1 MADELTVPVQT
12 VRASGQDHYLEPD
25 AMRGSE
31 QFLRN
36 IVDAD
41 GNAITP
47 VDEEEPRR
55 QFQANAIQSRAPIRV
70 VTSQSDTPASEYL
83 PEPVPVSE
91 TPPSSPNVM
100 RAPMVAAG
108 VDRTAPVQPDPSVDW
123 QARARAE
130 GWAPASENRSL
141 GERDMSTQG
150 TPATPGWAGPSTTS
164 PVPNAEPEQQAFET
178 APPPAPASAEGSSR
192 TDA

>member
-83 PEPVPVSE
+83 PDPVPVSE

-130 GWAPASENRSL
+130 GWAPASENR
-141 GERDMSTQG
+141 G
-150 TPATPGWAGPSTTS
+150 TVRPTNEGDPEYPSDYRGPSTTT
-164 PVPNAEPEQQAFET
+164 PVSNAEPEQQAFET